1 VNPLSQAPG
10 PVITIEGIV
19 IDVIVH
25 REPHAPPEEGV
36 PEFLE
41 HGAMIDTGASDT
53 CIDYRIAHALKL
65 RQIDQRT
72 IGTVG
77 GPIQDAVFLG
87 VLEIPQLGFKRLDRF
102 FAPKIERINYSVL
115 IGRSVLKEFLFTYDG
130 PANVCHFARP
140 QGPPDHHDDFAS

>member
-1 VNPLSQAPG
+1 VSQLSQAPG

-25 REPHAPPEEGV
+25 REPNAASQDGV

-41 HGAMIDTGASDT
+41 HRAMIDTGASDT

-77 GPIQDAVFLG
+77 GPIQVAVFLG
-87 VLEIPQLGFKRLDRF
+87 VLEIPQLRFKRLDRM

-115 IGRSVLKEFLFTYDG
+115 IGRSVLKEFIFSYDG
-130 PANVCHFARP
+130 PANICHFARP
-140 QGPPDHHDDFAS
+140 QPPPDHDDFAG

>member
-1 VNPLSQAPG
+1 MNPLSQSPG

-25 REPHAPPEEGV
+25 REPKAAPEDGV

-77 GPIQDAVFLG
+77 GPIQVAVFLG
-87 VLEIPQLGFKRLDRF
+87 VLEIPQLKFKRLDRL

-130 PANVCHFARP
+130 PANLCHFARP
-140 QGPPDHHDDFAS
+140 QGQPDHDDDFAS

>member
-1 VNPLSQAPG
+1 MSPLSQAPG
-10 PVITIEGIV
+10 PVVTIEGIV

-25 REPHAPPEEGV
+25 RERIAAPEEGV

-77 GPIQDAVFLG
+77 GPIQVAVFLG
-87 VLEIPQLGFKRLDRF
+87 ILEIPQLGFKRLDRL

-115 IGRSVLKEFLFTYDG
+115 IGRSVLREFLFTYDG

-140 QGPPDHHDDFAS
+140 QGTSDPDDFAS

>member
-1 VNPLSQAPG
+1 MNPLSQAPG

-19 IDVIVH
+19 IDVIIH
-25 REPHAPPEEGV
+25 REPRAATEQGV
-36 PEFLE
+36 PEFFE
-41 HGAMIDTGASDT
+41 SGAMVDTGASDT

-77 GPIQDAVFLG
+77 GPIEVAVFLG
-87 VLEIPQLGFKRLDRF
+87 MLEIPQLGFKRLDRL

-115 IGRSVLKEFLFTYDG
+115 IGRSILREFIFTYDG

-140 QGPPDHHDDFAS
+140 QGPPDHDDFAS

>member
-1 VNPLSQAPG
+1 MNPLSQAPG

-25 REPHAPPEEGV
+25 REHNALPEDGV

-77 GPIQDAVFLG
+77 GPIQVAVFLG
-87 VLEIPQLGFKRLDRF
+87 ILEIPQLGFKRMDRM

-140 QGPPDHHDDFAS
+140 QVPPDHDDFAS

>member
-1 VNPLSQAPG
+1 MNTLSQAPG
-10 PVITIEGIV
+10 PVVTIEGIV
-19 IDVIVH
+19 VDVIIH
-25 REPHAPPEEGV
+25 REPHAALENGV
-36 PEFLE
+36 PEFFE
-41 HGAMIDTGASDT
+41 HRAMIDTGASDT

-77 GPIQDAVFLG
+77 GPIEVAVFLG
-87 VLEIPQLGFKRLDRF
+87 VLEIPQLAFKRLDRM

-130 PANVCHFARP
+130 PANVSHFARP
-140 QGPPDHHDDFAS
+140 QVATEHDDFAS

>member
-1 VNPLSQAPG
+1 MNPLSQAPG

-19 IDVIVH
+19 IDVIIH
-25 REPHAPPEEGV
+25 REPNAAKEAGV
-36 PEFLE
+36 PDFFES
-41 HGAMIDTGASDT
+41 GAMIDTGASDT
-53 CIDYRIAHALKL
+53 CVDYRIAHALKL

-77 GPIQDAVFLG
+77 GPIEVAVFLG
-87 VLEIPQLGFKRLDRF
+87 VLDIPQLQYKRLTRF

-115 IGRSVLKEFLFTYDG
+115 IGRSVLSEYIFTYDG

-140 QGPPDHHDDFAS
+140 LPPPEHHDK

>member
-1 VNPLSQAPG
+1 MNPLSQAPG

-25 REPHAPPEEGV
+25 REPNAASEDGV
-36 PEFLE
+36 PAFLE
-41 HGAMIDTGASDT
+41 HGASDT

-77 GPIQDAVFLG
+77 GPIQVAVFLG
-87 VLEIPQLGFKRLDRF
+87 VLEIPQLNFKRLDRF
-102 FAPKIERINYSVL
+102 FAPKIERINYSIL
-115 IGRSVLKEFLFTYDG
+115 IGRSVLREFLFTYDG

-140 QGPPDHHDDFAS
+140 QAPPDHDDFAS